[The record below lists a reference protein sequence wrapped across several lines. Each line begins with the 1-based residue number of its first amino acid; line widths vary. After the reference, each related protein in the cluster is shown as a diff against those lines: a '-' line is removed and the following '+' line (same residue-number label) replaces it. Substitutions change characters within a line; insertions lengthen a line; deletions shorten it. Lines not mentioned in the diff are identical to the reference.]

1 MYCFAACLRRH
12 SGNLEVVTRFAKY
25 AWGVLAYNFA
35 VIAWGAFVRA
45 TGSGAGCGNHW
56 PTCNGVLLPHSPQV
70 ATMIEFSHRLTAAL
84 STFLVIGLA
93 VWAFRAL
100 PKRHAGR
107 RAAVLAVVFTF
118 IEALIGAG
126 LVLFEKVA
134 KDQSFARVVYLSIHL
149 INTFLLVGAI
159 ALAAW
164 WASGAPRIQW
174 RGPNP
179 WRLPALIGLAATLV
193 LGVSGAVTALGDT
206 LYPSASFLDGIRS
219 DFAPTAHAL
228 IRFRVYHPLFAM
240 LVGAYLAAFAVA
252 ALLKN
257 KSSLVQ
263 PIAASLLGLVLMQW
277 ALGGL
282 DAILLAPVWMQLIH
296 LVLAD
301 VLWIAALLLSAAL
314 LASAK
319 DAATTSMRF
328 AEPAF
333 ASQSR

>member
-1 MYCFAACLRRH
+1 M
-12 SGNLEVVTRFAKY
+12 TRFAKY

-56 PTCNGVLLPHSPQV
+56 PSCNGVLVPRAPQI
-70 ATMIEFSHRLTAAL
+70 ATVIEFGHRLTAGL
-84 STFLVIGLA
+84 SVLLVIGLA
-93 VWAFRAL
+93 VWAYRSL
-100 PKRHAGR
+100 PKGHPAFP
-107 RAAVLAVVFTF
+107 AALLAVLFTF
-118 IEALIGAG
+118 LEAGIGAG
-126 LVLFEKVA
+126 LVLLEKVA
-134 KDQSFARVVYLSIHL
+134 KDESFARVVYLSVHL
-149 INTFLLVGAI
+149 VNTFLLVGAI
-159 ALAAW
+159 ALSAW

-174 RGPNP
+174 RGANV
-179 WRLPALIGLAATLV
+179 WRLSALVGLVATLV

-240 LVGAYLAAFAVA
+240 LVGAYLCGFAIA

-257 KSSLVQ
+257 KSAWVQ
-263 PIAASLLGLVLMQW
+263 PLAASLLGLVLVQW

-282 DAILLAPVWMQLIH
+282 DAVLLAPVWMQLIH

-301 VLWIAALLLSAAL
+301 ALWIAALLLSAAL
-314 LASAK
+314 VTENGERHVKHPELLH
-319 DAATTSMRF
+319 RR
-328 AEPAF
+328 EPA
-333 ASQSR
+333 AVS

>member
-1 MYCFAACLRRH
+1 M
-12 SGNLEVVTRFAKY
+12 
-25 AWGVLAYNFA
+25 
-35 VIAWGAFVRA
+35 
-45 TGSGAGCGNHW
+45 
-56 PTCNGVLLPHSPQV
+56 PHSPQV

-100 PKRHAGR
+100 PKFHPGR
-107 RAAVLAVVFTF
+107 RAAVAAVVFTF
-118 IEALIGAG
+118 VEALIGAG

-134 KDQSFARVVYLSIHL
+134 KDQSFARVVYLSVHL
-149 INTFLLVGAI
+149 INTFFLVGAI
-159 ALAAW
+159 ALAAY
-164 WASGAPRIQW
+164 WASGGPRIQW
-174 RGPNP
+174 RGANS
-179 WRLPALIGLAATLV
+179 WRFPALAGLIATLV

-240 LVGAYLAAFAVA
+240 LVGAYLGAFAIA

-257 KSSLVQ
+257 KTALVQ
-263 PIAASLLGLVLMQW
+263 PIAATLLGLIFVQW

-282 DAILLAPVWMQLIH
+282 DAILLAPVWIQLIH

-301 VLWIAALLLSAAL
+301 ALWIAALLLSAAL
-314 LASAK
+314 V
-319 DAATTSMRF
+319 AARVDNEERHVIHSELLHRR
-328 AEPAF
+328 EPA
-333 ASQSR
+333 AIS

>member
-1 MYCFAACLRRH
+1 M
-12 SGNLEVVTRFAKY
+12 TRFAKY
-25 AWGVLAYNFA
+25 AWCVLAYNFA

-56 PTCNGVLLPHSPQV
+56 PSCNGVLVPHSPQM
-70 ATMIEFSHRLTAAL
+70 ATMIEFGHRLTAAL

-100 PKRHAGR
+100 PKRHPGR
-107 RAAVLAVVFTF
+107 GAAVAAVVFTF
-118 IEALIGAG
+118 VEAAIGAG

-134 KDQSFARVVYLSIHL
+134 LDKSFARVVYLSVHL
-149 INTFLLVGAI
+149 VNTFLLVGAI

-174 RGPNP
+174 RGANV
-179 WRLPALIGLAATLV
+179 WRVPALVGLVATLV

-240 LVGAYLAAFAVA
+240 LVGAYLGGFAIA

-257 KSSLVQ
+257 KSALVQ
-263 PIAASLLGLVLMQW
+263 PIAASLLGLVLVQW

-301 VLWIAALLLSAAL
+301 ALWIAALLLSAAL
-314 LASAK
+314 ITRREQPAIS
-319 DAATTSMRF
+319 F
-328 AEPAF
+328 QYPEPELI
-333 ASQSR
+333 SQSR